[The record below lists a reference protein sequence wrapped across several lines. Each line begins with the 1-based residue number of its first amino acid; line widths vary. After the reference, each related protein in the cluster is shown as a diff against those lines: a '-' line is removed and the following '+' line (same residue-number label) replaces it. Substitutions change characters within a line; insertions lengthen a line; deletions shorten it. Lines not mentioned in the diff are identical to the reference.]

1 MFCSPH
7 RSRLP
12 DFEQMELQM
21 KRLLASL
28 AVVAAFAG
36 PAFAEP
42 GKVVLTVTDIAEHK
56 GSLMVA
62 VYADEAGYNSDKSV
76 VAIMVPVTGATA
88 SHTFENVAPGKY
100 GIKLFHDVNGNG
112 KMDTNPFGAPI
123 EPYAFSNNAKGQFGP
138 AKWADAVVE
147 IGADGG
153 AHSIK
158 LQ

>member
-1 MFCSPH
+1 MI
-7 RSRLP
+7 RLFP
-12 DFEQMELQM
+12 QTCLS
-21 KRLLASL
+21 LSALTLIAAL
-28 AVVAAFAG
+28 AVAPAAE
-36 PAFAEP
+36 AEP

-62 VYADEAGYNSDKSV
+62 VYADEAGYDTDKAV
-76 VAIMVPVTGATA
+76 TAIMIPVTGATA
-88 SHTFENVAPGKY
+88 THTFENVAPGKY

-147 IGADGG
+147 IGADGA
-153 AHSIK
+153 AHTIALK
-158 LQ
+158 